1 MLTKLKILYP
11 ALSDELLSLLLENAI
26 TFVCDYCHIDEVDSS
41 LNATLFKIIQED
53 LSKIDSQGLSSESAG
68 AGGVSVSYTSD
79 YSPAI
84 YASLNKHKRIRT
96 A

>member
-68 AGGVSVSYTSD
+68 VFARLRGERLCSVH
-79 YSPAI
+79 A
-84 YASLNKHKRIRT
+84 
-96 A
+96 

>member
-1 MLTKLKILYP
+1 MLSKLKILYP

-41 LNATLFKIIQED
+41 LNATIFKIIQED
-53 LSKIDSQGLSSESAG
+53 LTKIDSQGIASEST
-68 AGGVSVSYTSD
+68 GGVSVSYTSD
-79 YSPAI
+79 YSAAI
-84 YASLNKHKRIRT
+84 YKSLNKHKRIRT